1 MDSSHDHRASY
12 SAAVARASV
21 VVARAGV
28 VERPWDE
35 RERGRRDAATRREAT
50 RSRAAA
56 AVVVVVVVVV
66 VVAARAHRSS
76 DAMAIGTRDW
86 F

>member
-1 MDSSHDHRASY
+1 
-12 SAAVARASV
+12 VARASV

-66 VVAARAHRSS
+66 VAARAHRSS